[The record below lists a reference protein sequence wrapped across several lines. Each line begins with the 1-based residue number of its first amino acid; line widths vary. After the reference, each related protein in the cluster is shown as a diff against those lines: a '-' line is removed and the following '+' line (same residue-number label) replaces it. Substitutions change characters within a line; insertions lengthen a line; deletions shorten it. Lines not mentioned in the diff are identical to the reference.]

1 MEKEFYSVPEAAAL
15 LGLSRIAVFKKV
27 KKGQLAAIRFGRNWA
42 VPASAL
48 EGLLAASSSPGPA
61 AVKPPEIE
69 RPAASGPERAE
80 PVPPSAPD
88 EMDSI
93 GWD

>member
-1 MEKEFYSVPEAAAL
+1 MEREFYSVPEAAAL

-48 EGLLAASSSPGPA
+48 ESLLERPSVTGAA
-61 AVKPPEIE
+61 AVKPPESE
-69 RPAASGPERAE
+69 RPAAPRAE
-80 PVPPSAPD
+80 KPAPVPPAPSD

>member
-1 MEKEFYSVPEAAAL
+1 VAREYYSIPEAAAL
-15 LGLSRIAVFKKV
+15 LGVSRIAVFKRV
-27 KKGQLAAIRFGRNWA
+27 KRGQLPALRFGRNWA

-48 EGLLAASSSPGPA
+48 EPDLKPGKPTPVRPA
-61 AVKPPEIE
+61 PEPPENTMKSRE
-69 RPAASGPERAE
+69 EASN
-80 PVPPSAPD
+80 S